1 MTDYSPYVN
10 WLDSQYDRMCEL
22 LLEWSDVNSGTRNT
36 GGLEVMLGA
45 LKKEFQE
52 LGGKAEEIDLPDHK
66 AFALLDNDSSLQ
78 LGSALRIRKRPAAPL
93 RVLLCCHMD
102 TVYPQDH
109 PFQQSKRI
117 DDNTMRGPGVTDA
130 KGGIVVM
137 LMALQAFE
145 KSPWNTN
152 LGWEVLINPDEE
164 IGSPGSASL
173 LAKSAQVNHLGL
185 VFEPCFPNGHLVGN
199 RKGSGNFKLVV
210 RGKAAHAGKDSHLG
224 RNAISALAWFI
235 VVLNAFAS
243 TEAGLTV
250 NVGYL
255 EGGGPVNVVPDRA
268 ECRFNVRVVSRRD
281 QRIMEEFLERVTKG
295 IKLIDGLSMELHGG
309 FARPPKMLDSI
320 SREVLENVI
329 ECGRQLGLS
338 LEVHASG
345 GACDGNNLAATG
357 LPTIDSLGVRGAEI
371 HTRREHVFLDSL
383 LERSK
388 LTALLLMKLGSGE
401 ITLPVRS

>member
-10 WLDSQYDRMCEL
+10 WLDSQHERMCDVL
-22 LLEWSDVNSGTRNT
+22 LKWSNVNSGSRNT
-36 GGLEVMLGA
+36 AGLGVMLEA
-45 LKKEFQE
+45 LKQEFQV
-52 LGGKAEEIDLPDHK
+52 LGGEPEELDLRNHK
-66 AFALLDNDSSLQ
+66 QSWLMESESSLQ
-78 LGSALRIRKRPAAPL
+78 LGKALRIRKRPAAAL

-109 PFQQSKRI
+109 PFQKAQRI
-117 DDNTMRGPGVTDA
+117 DNNTMRGPGVTDA
-130 KGGIVVM
+130 KGGMVVM
-137 LMALQAFE
+137 LMALLALE

-164 IGSPGSASL
+164 IGSPGSVPV
-173 LAKSAQVNHLGL
+173 LAKSAAVNHLGL

-210 RGKAAHAGKDSHLG
+210 RGKAAHAGRDSHLG

-243 TEAGLTV
+243 TEAGLMV

-268 ECRFNVRVVSRRD
+268 ECRFNVRVATLGD
-281 QRIMEEFLERVTKG
+281 QRHVEDFLERVTKG
-295 IKLIDGLSMELHGG
+295 IKLIDGLSMELQGG
-309 FARPPKMLDSI
+309 FARPPKMLDSA
-320 SREVLENVI
+320 SREVFRHVI
-329 ECGRQLGLS
+329 ECGKHLGLS

-345 GACDGNNLAATG
+345 GACDGNNLAAAG

-371 HTRREHVFLDSL
+371 HSRREHIFLDSL

-401 ITLPVRS
+401 ITLPARS